1 MSIHDLLDKMESA
14 EEEFLKTEFLA
25 AVLPGRRVR
34 VRIAGI
40 VCTLQVVGQT
50 EPGWAILRPLALDRA
65 KVTGR
70 PSLGQIRDF
79 LALFPQVRLLLV
91 AQTQRGG
98 LAIAAHRGDRR
109 FQIEGTVPVYLV
121 TGVELFQSMVARFDG
136 SYFWFQEVDRRRNPG
151 IAAYLRQTLAA
162 ETAPDQLHKSR
173 LTAEEREA
181 YDLVYRAGEAA
192 RRSAV
197 EVRLSDALA
206 HAGAELASYIE
217 REDAYTVTFTVDGRP
232 HRSTVRKDDL
242 TVLVAGV
249 CLAGQDRRF
258 DLASLVGVLR
268 EGQGGRRIVRV
279 GQGEMLNED
288 AYWQIHPPGEAAE
301 GEL

>member
-1 MSIHDLLDKMESA
+1 MSIHDLLDKMQSA
-14 EEEFLKTEFLA
+14 EEEFLQTEFLA

-40 VCTLQVVGQT
+40 VCTLRVVGQA
-50 EPGWAILRPLALDRA
+50 EPGWAILRPLAMDRA
-65 KVTGR
+65 RVIDR

-91 AQTQRGG
+91 AQTGWGG

-109 FQIEGTVPVYLV
+109 FQIDGPVPVYLV
-121 TGVELFQSMVARFDG
+121 TGVEPFQSIIARFDG
-136 SYFWFQEVDRRRNPG
+136 SHFWFQEVDRRRNPG
-151 IAAYLRQTLAA
+151 IAAYLREELAA
-162 ETAPDQLHKSR
+162 ETPPDRLHKAR
-173 LTAEEREA
+173 LSAEEREA
-181 YDLVYRAGEAA
+181 YDLLYQAGEAA

-197 EVRLSDALA
+197 ELRLSDALS
-206 HAGAELASYIE
+206 HAGAELVSYIE
-217 REDAYTVTFTVDGRP
+217 REDAYTVAFTVDGRHGP

-242 TVLVAGV
+242 TVLVAGI
-249 CLAGQDRRF
+249 CLQGQDRRF

-279 GQGEMLNED
+279 GQGELLDED
-288 AYWQIHPPGEAAE
+288 AYWRIHPPEE
-301 GEL
+301 ES